1 MVSSSEPD
9 ILLGLIGAGIQA
21 SRAPAMHQR
30 EAAEHGLRCIYKL
43 IDLQQLG
50 LGVDA
55 LAELLTAAERMG
67 FAGLNIT
74 HPCKQAVIP
83 LLTELSDDAK
93 AIGAVN
99 TVLLRGGRRIGHNT
113 DWSGFAE
120 SFRRGL
126 PDATL
131 GRVVQV
137 GAGGAGGAVAYAAAK
152 LGIGQLTIFDID
164 PRRSHTLAE
173 ATCARFGEGRAV
185 PGTDIATAIAA
196 ADGVINATPIGMV
209 GHPGMPVSPDLLR
222 EALWVSDVIY
232 FPLETELLRTAR
244 SLGCRTLDGGGM
256 AVFQAAEAFSLFTNQ
271 TADAARMLRYF
282 AALRSDQQP

>member
-1 MVSSSEPD
+1 MVSSGEPD

-67 FAGLNIT
+67 FTGLNIT

-126 PDATL
+126 SDAHTRPRCA
-131 GRVVQV
+131 GRR
-137 GAGGAGGAVAYAAAK
+137 GRRGCRGSLCRSETWCRPAHDLRYRLRSIAG
-152 LGIGQLTIFDID
+152 
-164 PRRSHTLAE
+164 P
-173 ATCARFGEGRAV
+173 GEG
-185 PGTDIATAIAA
+185 D
-196 ADGVINATPIGMV
+196 
-209 GHPGMPVSPDLLR
+209 
-222 EALWVSDVIY
+222 
-232 FPLETELLRTAR
+232 LRTLR
-244 SLGCRTLDGGGM
+244 RGPREC
-256 AVFQAAEAFSLFTNQ
+256 QAPISWLPLRRQ
-271 TADAARMLRYF
+271 TG
-282 AALRSDQQP
+282 